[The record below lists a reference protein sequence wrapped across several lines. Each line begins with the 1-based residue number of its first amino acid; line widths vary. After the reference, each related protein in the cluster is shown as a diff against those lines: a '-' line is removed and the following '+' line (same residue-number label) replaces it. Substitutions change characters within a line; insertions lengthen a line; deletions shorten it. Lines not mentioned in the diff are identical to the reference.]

1 MNKALRAKVKEKT
14 KDTRLS
20 EKYLTA
26 ITEKLGGSVEDDST
40 DEELIETTATLIAD
54 VATESQGEATR
65 WAQKAKGNAK
75 TKTVKDDDTDDDD
88 DNDTDDDTNTKKGKG
103 GKGKGNAKTKTV
115 KDDDTDDDDDNDTDD
130 DTNTKKGKGGK
141 GKGKGSDNSDDEI
154 ATLRKRLDEMEAER
168 TRGART
174 AEINAAFEK
183 HKIPVFLRERLG
195 KTIAD
200 DEDIE
205 TAVATLKQ
213 DCITNG
219 LISGADTGAK
229 AASDKQVD
237 EAADALLESI
247 TAK

>member
-1 MNKALRAKVKEKT
+1 MNKALLAKVKEKT

-40 DEELIETTATLIAD
+40 DAELIDTTATLIAD

-65 WAQKAKGNAK
+65 WAQKA
-75 TKTVKDDDTDDDD
+75 
-88 DNDTDDDTNTKKGKG
+88 
-103 GKGKGNAKTKTV
+103 KGNAKTKTV

-183 HKIPVFLRERLG
+183 HKIPVFLRDRLG
-195 KTIAD
+195 NTFAY

>member
-1 MNKALRAKVKEKT
+1 MNKALLAKVKEKT

-103 GKGKGNAKTKTV
+103 GKGKG
-115 KDDDTDDDDDNDTDD
+115 
-130 DTNTKKGKGGK
+130 
-141 GKGKGSDNSDDEI
+141 KGSDNSDDEI

-205 TAVATLKQ
+205 TVVATLKQ

>member
-1 MNKALRAKVKEKT
+1 MNKALLAKVKEKT

-40 DEELIETTATLIAD
+40 DEELIESTATIIAD

-65 WAQKAKGNAK
+65 WAQKAKGNAR
-75 TKTVKDDDTDDDD
+75 TKTAKNDDTDDDD
-88 DNDTDDDTNTKKGKG
+88 DNDPDDDTN
-103 GKGKGNAKTKTV
+103 N
-115 KDDDTDDDDDNDTDD
+115 
-130 DTNTKKGKGGK
+130 KKGKGGK

-154 ATLRKRLDEMEAER
+154 AALRERLDEIEAER

-183 HKIPVFLRERLG
+183 HKIPAFLRERLG

>member
-1 MNKALRAKVKEKT
+1 MNKALLAKVKEKT

-26 ITEKLGGSVEDDST
+26 ITAKLGGSVEDDST

-75 TKTVKDDDTDDDD
+75 TKTAKDDDTDDDD
-88 DNDTDDDTNTKKGKG
+88 DNDTDDDTDTKKS
-103 GKGKGNAKTKTV
+103 
-115 KDDDTDDDDDNDTDD
+115 
-130 DTNTKKGKGGK
+130 KGGK

-154 ATLRKRLDEMEAER
+154 VALRKRLDEMEAER

-183 HKIPVFLRERLG
+183 HKIPAFLRERLG

>member
-1 MNKALRAKVKEKT
+1 MNKALLAKVKEKT

-103 GKGKGNAKTKTV
+103 GKGKG
-115 KDDDTDDDDDNDTDD
+115 
-130 DTNTKKGKGGK
+130 
-141 GKGKGSDNSDDEI
+141 KGSDNSDNEI

>member
-1 MNKALRAKVKEKT
+1 MNKALLAKVKEKT

-40 DEELIETTATLIAD
+40 DEEEIEKTATLIAE

-75 TKTVKDDDTDDDD
+75 NTKSKSSKDDDEEDEPNPDDED
-88 DNDTDDDTNTKKGKG
+88 GKG
-103 GKGKGNAKTKTV
+103 GKGGN
-115 KDDDTDDDDDNDTDD
+115 
-130 DTNTKKGKGGK
+130 KGGA
-141 GKGKGSDNSDDEI
+141 GGNSDDERI
-154 ATLRKRLDEMEAER
+154 SELEKQLKELKEER
-168 TRGART
+168 TRGERKAQ
-174 AEINAAFEK
+174 IDAAFDK
-183 HKIPVFLRERLG
+183 HKIPAFLRERLA
-195 KTIAD
+195 KSISD
-200 DEDIE
+200 DEDLE
-205 TAVATLKQ
+205 TVVPALKQ

-219 LISGADTGAK
+219 LISDKAEGAK

>member
-1 MNKALRAKVKEKT
+1 MNKALLAKVKEKT

-65 WAQKAKGNAK
+65 WAQKA
-75 TKTVKDDDTDDDD
+75 
-88 DNDTDDDTNTKKGKG
+88 
-103 GKGKGNAKTKTV
+103 KGNAKTKTV

-213 DCITNG
+213 DYITNG

>member
-1 MNKALRAKVKEKT
+1 MNKALLAKVKEKT

-75 TKTVKDDDTDDDD
+75 TKTAKDDDTDD
-88 DNDTDDDTNTKKGKG
+88 
-103 GKGKGNAKTKTV
+103 V
-115 KDDDTDDDDDNDTDD
+115 DDNDTDD

>member
-1 MNKALRAKVKEKT
+1 MNKALLAKVKEKT

-54 VATESQGEATR
+54 VSTESQGEATR
-65 WAQKAKGNAK
+65 WAQKA
-75 TKTVKDDDTDDDD
+75 
-88 DNDTDDDTNTKKGKG
+88 
-103 GKGKGNAKTKTV
+103 KGNAKTKTV

>member
-1 MNKALRAKVKEKT
+1 MNKALLAKVKEKT

-20 EKYLTA
+20 EKYLNA

-65 WAQKAKGNAK
+65 WAQKA
-75 TKTVKDDDTDDDD
+75 
-88 DNDTDDDTNTKKGKG
+88 
-103 GKGKGNAKTKTV
+103 KGNAKTKTV

>member
-1 MNKALRAKVKEKT
+1 MNKALLAKVKEKT

-75 TKTVKDDDTDDDD
+75 TKT
-88 DNDTDDDTNTKKGKG
+88 
-103 GKGKGNAKTKTV
+103 A

>member
-1 MNKALRAKVKEKT
+1 MNKALLAKVKEKT

-75 TKTVKDDDTDDDD
+75 TKT
-88 DNDTDDDTNTKKGKG
+88 
-103 GKGKGNAKTKTV
+103 A

-174 AEINAAFEK
+174 AEINAAVEK

>member
-1 MNKALRAKVKEKT
+1 MNKALLAKVKEKT

-40 DEELIETTATLIAD
+40 DEELIETTATHIAD

-65 WAQKAKGNAK
+65 WAQKA
-75 TKTVKDDDTDDDD
+75 
-88 DNDTDDDTNTKKGKG
+88 
-103 GKGKGNAKTKTV
+103 KGNAKTKTV